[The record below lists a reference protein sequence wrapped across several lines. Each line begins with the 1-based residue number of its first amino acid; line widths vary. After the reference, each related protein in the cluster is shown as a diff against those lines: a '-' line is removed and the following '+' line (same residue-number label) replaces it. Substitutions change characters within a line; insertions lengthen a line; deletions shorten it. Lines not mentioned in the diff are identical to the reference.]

1 MPTLSVLA
9 GPRGLRPGDELTF
22 FYPSTEWQMAQAFD
36 CFCGTPSCR
45 GRISGAGNM
54 DPKALEGVWL
64 NGFVRE
70 MMWEKEAGI
79 SNGNGISNGAES
91 LSHKDHLENIKGED
105 GPGSFVDV
113 KGQVAPVD
121 SVADEIEEVFV
132 EMVEQARLAA
142 QLAEQGLA
150 SYHRKKVL
158 LQQLQAEKGD
168 IDHEKLE
175 EDGEMDPS
183 VNENITTNGEN
194 IGRVGPTSR
203 ELSGEM
209 GGDTVSV

>member
-1 MPTLSVLA
+1 
-9 GPRGLRPGDELTF
+9 
-22 FYPSTEWQMAQAFD
+22 
-36 CFCGTPSCR
+36 
-45 GRISGAGNM
+45 M

-79 SNGNGISNGAES
+79 STGYEIGIGAGS
-91 LSHKDHLENIKGED
+91 LGRKDHVENIKSEE
-105 GPGSFVDV
+105 GPGSLVDANGRV
-113 KGQVAPVD
+113 VLVD

-132 EMVEQARLAA
+132 EMVERARLAA

-150 SYHRKKVL
+150 SYHRKKIL
-158 LQQLQAEKGD
+158 LQQPQAEKEFGEHE
-168 IDHEKLE
+168 HEKLMD
-175 EDGEMDPS
+175 DGEMEPS
-183 VNENITTNGEN
+183 VNENITIDGEN
-194 IGRVGPTSR
+194 IRRVGPTSR